1 MLNSTTNMLRYL
13 KWHIDPLPSTWKS
26 CFIVDFSNNICF
38 NQQLR
43 NKNSRFTRF
52 KDWYC
57 WWFRNP
63 VPVDV
68 ADIPA
73 SIGFHTS
80 QVVSRISEPS
90 VSTTFTWLVVSTH
103 LKNISQMGNLPQIV
117 VKIKKH
123 IWNHHLDFFGGS
135 LCWDIIIQYYSIQT
149 RWFEDAGESRHHQD
163 HEKASRFPSLTF
175 TYLYI
180 FCCYQDTSK
189 VVRSVSESRKF
200 FVKLLAP

>member
-26 CFIVDFSNNICF
+26 CFIADFSNNICF

-117 VKIKKH
+117 VKIKKTY
-123 IWNHHLDFFGGS
+123 LKPPPGFFWGKP
-135 LCWDIIIQYYSIQT
+135 LL
-149 RWFEDAGESRHHQD
+149 RHHHSILLNSNPLVWGCWRVSSPPGSWEGFQV
-163 HEKASRFPSLTF
+163 SQPN
-175 TYLYI
+175 LYI
-180 FCCYQDTSK
+180 SLHLLLLPGYIQSSTFSFWVKEVFC
-189 VVRSVSESRKF
+189 
-200 FVKLLAP
+200 